1 MAAKRIAV
9 TGSIAQDHLM
19 SFPGSFTDQL
29 VGDLSSISLSF
40 LVDDLEIRR
49 GGTAANIC
57 VGMGQLGVEPVLV
70 GAVGQDF
77 LGDDEAWLQRHGV
90 DTSGVWVSKDAHTAR
105 FLCTTDE
112 HENQLASFYPG
123 AMSEA
128 RRIELAPIVERVGSV
143 DWVLVAAN
151 DPEAM
156 ARHTD
161 QARHLGIP
169 FIADPSQQ
177 LPRMDGPAT
186 RQLIDGADILIANEY
201 ERALT
206 EDKSGWSA
214 DEIADRVRIRV
225 TTHGPKGVTIEVR
238 DHATIELPAV
248 PPRPGVKVEPT
259 GAGDA
264 WRAGFLSGLC
274 VDLPLEASA
283 QLGCVVATQ
292 CLETVGPQ
300 EYRVGLDAAMD
311 RLEGAY
317 GREAAERIRSAL
329 SAGE

>member
-1 MAAKRIAV
+1 VAPRRIAV

-57 VGMGQLGVEPVLV
+57 FGMGQLGVDPILV

-90 DTSGVWVSKDAHTAR
+90 DTASVWVSKDAHTAR

-112 HENQLASFYPG
+112 HENQLASFYAG

-128 RRIELAPIVERVGSV
+128 RRIELGPIIERAGTV

-169 FIADPSQQ
+169 FVADPSQQ

-186 RQLIDGADILIANEY
+186 RQLVDGADILIANEY

-214 DEIADRVRIRV
+214 DEINDRVRIRV
-225 TTHGPKGVTIEVR
+225 TTHGPNGVTIEQR
-238 DHATIELPAV
+238 GQSTIELPAV
-248 PPRPGVKVEPT
+248 PPRDDVKVEPT

-264 WRAGFLSGLC
+264 WRAGFLAGLC
-274 VDLPLEASA
+274 VDLDLAASA
-283 QLGCVVATQ
+283 QLGCLVATQ

-300 EYRVGLDAAMD
+300 EYGIDLDAAAE
-311 RLEGAY
+311 RLGAAY
-317 GREAAERIRSAL
+317 GNEAASLIQDAFSPDA
-329 SAGE
+329 

>member
-1 MAAKRIAV
+1 MATKRVAV

-57 VGMGQLGVEPVLV
+57 FGMGQLGVEPILV
-70 GAVGQDF
+70 GAVGKDF
-77 LGDDEAWLQRHGV
+77 LGDDETWLQRHGV
-90 DTSGVWVSKDAHTAR
+90 DTSGVWVSQESHTAR
-105 FLCTTDE
+105 FLCTTDQ

-128 RRIELAPIVERVGSV
+128 RRIELGPIIERVGSV

-186 RQLIDGADILIANEY
+186 RQLVDGADILIANEY

-214 DEIADRVRIRV
+214 EEINERVRIRV
-225 TTHGPKGVTIEVR
+225 TTHGPKGVTIEQLGEP
-238 DHATIELPAV
+238 AIELPAV
-248 PPRPGVKVEPT
+248 PPRDGVKVEPT

-264 WRAGFLSGLC
+264 FRAGFLAGLC
-274 VDLPLEASA
+274 VDLDPGASA
-283 QLGCVVATQ
+283 QLGCMVATLA
-292 CLETVGPQ
+292 LETIGPQ
-300 EYRVGLDAAMD
+300 EYRIDLPTVHD
-311 RLEGAY
+311 RLAAAY
-317 GREAAERIRSAL
+317 GAEAAAPITGAF
-329 SAGE
+329 AG